1 LYHTFFI
8 KNIDALKHKIAENEN
23 AVNEIGLAKAI
34 LEKQNED
41 LHRLNAQYLEAKEK
55 AEESDKLKTAF
66 LHNVSHEIRT
76 PLNAIMGFVEILRKP
91 EITEEKRDKYVA
103 IITKNCN
110 QLLTVITDIITIS
123 AIETNQEMVK
133 IEQVDINKLLSELRS
148 VFETHAQV
156 KKLELKVT
164 PCLPDNE
171 SIVYTD
177 YYKIK
182 QILTKLL
189 SNALKFTSKG
199 YVEFGYRL
207 KNNNLIFF
215 VKDTGIGIHAEHQK
229 IIFEHFSPANL
240 LDQSNSGTGLGLSIS
255 KGLANLIG
263 GEIWVESEPDNGTV
277 FSFSVPYRTVL

>member
-1 LYHTFFI
+1 MLLWGL
-8 KNIDALKHKIAENEN
+8 LKYWANRKLLKKK
-23 AVNEIGLAKAI
+23 EISTL
-34 LEKQNED
+34 LLLQ
-41 LHRLNAQYLEAKEK
+41 
-55 AEESDKLKTAF
+55 KTA
-66 LHNVSHEIRT
+66 I
-76 PLNAIMGFVEILRKP
+76 
-91 EITEEKRDKYVA
+91 
-103 IITKNCN
+103 

-133 IEQVDINKLLSELRS
+133 IEQVDINKLLSELRL
-148 VFETHAQV
+148 VFETHAQA

-215 VKDTGIGIHAEHQK
+215 VKDTGIGIQPNTK
-229 IIFEHFSPANL
+229 
-240 LDQSNSGTGLGLSIS
+240 
-255 KGLANLIG
+255 K
-263 GEIWVESEPDNGTV
+263 
-277 FSFSVPYRTVL
+277 